1 MAWTCSRSVRGVIGR
16 QLTVLSVAYP
26 LAPVGPDAVGG
37 SEQILTALDAA
48 LVAAGHRSI
57 VVACAGSVTA
67 GELVPFP
74 APPTGQWLG
83 PEQHRAGQQNIR
95 ERISAVLARE
105 AVDLVHLHGLDFHA
119 YLPEPG
125 VPVLAT
131 VHLPPDWYPPGTLTP
146 TRPDTWLHGVSA
158 SQAAH
163 MPASAALMPP
173 IPNGVAVERLG
184 ELHPRKRGYAL
195 MLARVCP
202 EKGVH
207 LALAAS
213 HAARVSCLVG
223 GEVFPYQAHQDY
235 FEHEVAPLLDRRR
248 RYLGPATFAQKRRLL
263 AAARCLVIP
272 SLVAETSSLVA
283 MEAASCGTP
292 VVAFRSGALPEVVE
306 HGRTGFLV
314 DDAEEMADAIKLCG
328 SIDPAVC
335 REVAR
340 RRFSNARMAADYLAR
355 YHALAGG
362 DARVAA

>member
-1 MAWTCSRSVRGVIGR
+1 MTGR
-16 QLTVLSVAYP
+16 RLTVVSVAYP

-37 SEQILTALDAA
+37 AEQILTTLDAA

-57 VVACAGSVTA
+57 VVACEGSATA
-67 GELVPFP
+67 GELVPIP
-74 APPTGQWLG
+74 AVPAGEPITTDHQW
-83 PEQHRAGQQNIR
+83 AGQRHIR
-95 ERISAVLARE
+95 ERLAAVLARE
-105 AVDLVHLHGLDFHA
+105 AVDVVHLHGLDFHQ
-119 YLPEPG
+119 YVPEAG
-125 VPVLAT
+125 VPVLVT
-131 VHLPPDWYPPGTLTP
+131 LHLPPDWYPQWALTP
-146 TRPDTWLHGVSA
+146 IWPDTWLTCVSA
-158 SQAAH
+158 SQ
-163 MPASAALMPP
+163 SAAMPGSPGLLPP

-207 LALAAS
+207 LALEAS

-223 GEVFPYQAHQDY
+223 GEVFPYQAHRDY
-235 FEHEVAPLLDRRR
+235 FEQEVVPLLDRRR
-248 RYLGPATFAQKRRLL
+248 RYLGPASFRQKRRLL

-292 VVAFRSGALPEVVE
+292 VVAFRNGALPEVVE

-314 DDAEEMADAIKLCG
+314 NDAAEMAEAIKLCG
-328 SIDPAVC
+328 AIDPAVC

-340 RRFSNARMAADYLAR
+340 ARFSNTRMAADYLAR
-355 YHALAGG
+355 YEALAGG
-362 DARVAA
+362 AAREAA